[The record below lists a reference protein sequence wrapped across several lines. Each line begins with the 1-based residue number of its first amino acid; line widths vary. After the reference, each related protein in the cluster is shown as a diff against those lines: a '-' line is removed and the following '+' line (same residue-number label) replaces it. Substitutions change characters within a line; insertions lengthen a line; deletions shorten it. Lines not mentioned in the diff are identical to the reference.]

1 MHCRVRRIFSRGA
14 VMKSMERKHRISSG
28 VLALVVGL
36 GFSLVGSAY
45 ASHGASGM
53 SSRSTP
59 GYLGVEMRDVS
70 GDQVGALKL
79 KEARGAEVV
88 NVDHDGPACKA
99 GLQVHDVILQL
110 NGQVV
115 DGIDQIRRMLREMP
129 AGRTVSL
136 VISRDGQQQTIST
149 QMANRDMVERQA
161 WEQRYKV
168 PDPSSASS
176 SSNST
181 HGSGFLSSS
190 TAGVVTKGYRNLM
203 GTMTMIVSSSFTGAK
218 LEVMGPQLAEFFG
231 AQGSAGLLVRSVDAN
246 SPAATAGMRA
256 GDVVI
261 KVNSVSIAS
270 GSDWTKAIH
279 ENKGK
284 PVPVVVLRDKKE
296 QTLTLTPDGK
306 KRSSVEPGVGLEEF
320 FGGGEQAERTREILA
335 QLQPLF
341 DTMAGDARR
350 RMEAVRYSPE
360 LAEMKAR
367 LEAFAANP
375 ELQMELETARRQVE
389 AAADAAKRGVGL
401 PKCRQQMN

>member
-1 MHCRVRRIFSRGA
+1 
-14 VMKSMERKHRISSG
+14 MKSMEKKHRRSVG
-28 VLALVVGL
+28 VLVLVAGL
-36 GFSLVGSAY
+36 GFSLGQLAY

-70 GDQVGALKL
+70 GDQVVALKL

-99 GLQVHDVILQL
+99 GLKVRDVILQL

-115 DGIDQIRRMLREMP
+115 DGIDQLRRMLREMP
-129 AGRTVSL
+129 PGRTVSL
-136 VISRDGQQQTIST
+136 LISRDGQQETIST
-149 QMANRDMVERQA
+149 QMGNRDMVERQA

-168 PDPSSASS
+168 PDPTASS
-176 SSNST
+176 SSTRSS
-181 HGSGFLSSS
+181 HGNGFLSSS
-190 TAGVVTKGYRNLM
+190 TAGVVTKEYRNLM
-203 GTMTMIVSSSFTGAK
+203 GAMTMLVSSSFTGAK

-246 SPAATAGMRA
+246 SPASAAGMRA
-256 GDVVI
+256 GDVVV
-261 KVNSVSIAS
+261 KVNSISIAS
-270 GSDWTKAIH
+270 GSDWTKAIR

-284 PVPVVVLRDKKE
+284 PVPVVVLRDKRE

-306 KRSSVEPGVGLEEF
+306 KRSSVEAGVGLEEF
-320 FGGGEQAERTREILA
+320 FGGGEQAERTRAILA

-341 DTMAGDARR
+341 DTMAADTRR

-360 LAEMKAR
+360 LVQMKAR
-367 LEAFAANP
+367 LEEFAANP
-375 ELQMELETARRQVE
+375 ELQTELETARRQVE

-401 PKCRQQMN
+401 PECRQKMN